1 MSHLHWHSPRHGDGA
16 LVEQT
21 LCTADERAFR
31 RSAASLLMRDEARR
45 ISSNCR
51 SCYTRF
57 SPPIRFAPGLMTVDV
72 LFLAAAVPQAPVGDA
87 RAGHIPVGADI
98 QEAARAGTHIREAAR
113 AGTHIREA
121 ARAGTHIREVARAG
135 THIREVA
142 HIRGAVGSKAPH
154 SANTCD
160 RMDPDGN
167 LADTERARTRSA

>member
-113 AGTHIREA
+113 DIRRRPGGYA
-121 ARAGTHIREVARAG
+121 YPGGGPGGYAYPGG
-135 THIREVA
+135 
-142 HIRGAVGSKAPH
+142 GPYPG
-154 SANTCD
+154 
-160 RMDPDGN
+160 GGG
-167 LADTERARTRSA
+167 